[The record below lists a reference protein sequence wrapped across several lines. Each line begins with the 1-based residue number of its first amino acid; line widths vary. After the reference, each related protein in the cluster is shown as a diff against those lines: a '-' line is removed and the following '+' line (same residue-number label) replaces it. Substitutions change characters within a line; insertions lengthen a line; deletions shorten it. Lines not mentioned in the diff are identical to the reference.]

1 MELTLLD
8 LDCILISNK
17 DTFEIELNEERK
29 VLTTEELYKLI
40 HSKEL
45 SYADLVEDNFIY
57 IKFNNKDELIILY
70 SDDDMLEVA

>member
-29 VLTTEELYKLI
+29 VLTTDELYDLI
-40 HSKEL
+40 HSKKL
-45 SYADLVEDNFIY
+45 NYADLVEDNFIY

>member
-8 LDCILISNK
+8 LDCILISK
-17 DTFEIELNEERK
+17 EIHIIELNEERK
-29 VLTTEELYKLI
+29 VLTTDELYDLI